1 MEELGGQECK
11 YGGPGHSTSLSVT
24 MGIHLVLGRINVRD
38 ASTRDRT
45 TTRNISR
52 HMSQY
57 QVLGKAM
64 VLKKSDFMFS
74 VNKSHKIWW
83 LSQWLRVTFRKM
95 EGKENESKTSNF
107 INLVFSRTCDKETE
121 DEADVMRKK

>member
-1 MEELGGQECK
+1 MTL
-11 YGGPGHSTSLSVT
+11 
-24 MGIHLVLGRINVRD
+24 GIHVVLGRINVRD

-74 VNKSHKIWW
+74 VNKSQDLVVKSMVEGHI
-83 LSQWLRVTFRKM
+83 QENGRERK
-95 EGKENESKTSNF
+95 
-107 INLVFSRTCDKETE
+107 
-121 DEADVMRKK
+121 